1 MNGSNG
7 KRLGTLLKRNYLLL
21 LIAVWEFLTAA
32 FALLGVAI
40 VVYESYLEPEDP
52 PPFAVSVAFIVVLLA
67 YFGLSVAAG
76 VGLLKV
82 KRWGRIL
89 AIIHAVLSLLNIPIG
104 TVIGALTLVYLRR
117 SETKEYFEATTEE

>member
-1 MNGSNG
+1 MGRIPVRAECNE
-7 KRLGTLLKRNYLLL
+7 RYAELKRDYLLT

-32 FALLGVAI
+32 GALIAVYI

-52 PPFAVSVAFIVVLLA
+52 PPFAFGVALIVVLLV

-76 VGLLKV
+76 VGMLKV

-89 AIIHAVLSLLNIPIG
+89 AIIHAVLNLLNIPIG

-117 SETKEYFEATTEE
+117 SETREYFV